1 MHPQTRKYL
10 FLLPDSVAQL
20 VEHDTLNVGVLGS
33 IPSRVTRVLQFV
45 FHFMKDLV
53 AQLVEHN
60 TFNVGVLGSSPS
72 QVTGY
77 TICFYYFFKDLVAQL
92 VEHNTFNVG
101 VLGSS
106 PSQVTYVCLRG
117 EIGRLA
123 ILRGWC
129 SLGRAG
135 SNPVVGT

>member
-1 MHPQTRKYL
+1 M
-10 FLLPDSVAQL
+10 
-20 VEHDTLNVGVLGS
+20 LGS
-33 IPSRVTRVLQFV
+33 WVRSPAGSLRILKFV
-45 FHFMKDLV
+45 FHFIDDLV

-72 QVTGY
+72 QVT
-77 TICFYYFFKDLVAQL
+77 F
-92 VEHNTFNVG
+92 FNV
-101 VLGSS
+101 SS
-106 PSQVTYVCLRG
+106 LRG

-135 SNPVVGT
+135 SNPVVGTLLLHNMAYL

>member
-72 QVTGY
+72 QVT
-77 TICFYYFFKDLVAQL
+77 
-92 VEHNTFNVG
+92 
-101 VLGSS
+101 
-106 PSQVTYVCLRG
+106 YVCLRG

-135 SNPVVGT
+135 SNPVVGTLGEQL

>member
-1 MHPQTRKYL
+1 MFARLLESMYLCTRKTKDA
-10 FLLPDSVAQL
+10 LLEDPL
-20 VEHDTLNVGVLGS
+20 
-33 IPSRVTRVLQFV
+33 
-45 FHFMKDLV
+45 

-72 QVTGY
+72 QVT
-77 TICFYYFFKDLVAQL
+77 F
-92 VEHNTFNVG
+92 FNV
-101 VLGSS
+101 SS
-106 PSQVTYVCLRG
+106 LRG

-135 SNPVVGT
+135 SNPVVGTEVLEP